1 MLLDNLFELLGSP
14 GTSLILL
21 GILGF
26 VGIAP
31 VRAVLLPGCTEVLDR
46 RTRRI

>member
-1 MLLDNLFELLGSP
+1 MLLDNLFDLVGTP

-26 VGIAP
+26 VGVAP
-31 VRAVLLPGCTEVLDR
+31 LRAVLLPGCNAYLDN